1 MKTQR
6 SRRKTV
12 SKLNRYKLNFAT
24 HFKAQSYIKP
34 MPNRFFLTKKLPAYI
49 FASIHKL
56 KQEAISRGIKIIDF
70 GMGNP
75 DSAPPKHVMDKL
87 SELAHNPKLYGYST
101 VGGVDDL
108 KQALAKHYQRRFNV
122 TLDYKSECLVTI
134 GAKEGIASLATAISS
149 ADDYIAV
156 ANPGYPIHTFAFV
169 IAKSNL
175 LPINAIKPQDFL
187 DKFKEL
193 VRTSAKKPAAVIVN
207 YPSNPTSQTVDLAF
221 YQDLVD
227 FCTQEKIYIISD
239 IAYGEIYFDEQNKPH
254 SILEIKG
261 AKDIAIEFSSVSKSY
276 SMAGCRVGFAAGN
289 PVLIGALYKIKSY
302 LDYGSF
308 EPLQLAAIDAMTEK
322 SDEYLKNLRQKYFSR
337 AKFLVNLLD
346 KELGWK
352 VEMPS
357 AGMFLWAK
365 IPDNLL
371 AKTNTSSSFDFCKT
385 LIEKTGV
392 ALSAGSS
399 FGENGEGYVR
409 FSLIREEDEMLEAV
423 KRIKDL

>member
-1 MKTQR
+1 
-6 SRRKTV
+6 
-12 SKLNRYKLNFAT
+12 
-24 HFKAQSYIKP
+24 

-56 KQEAISRGIKIIDF
+56 KQEAISRGIQIIDF

-87 SELAHNPKLYGYST
+87 AELAQNPKLYGYST
-101 VGGVDDL
+101 VGGVDAL
-108 KQALAKHYQRRFNV
+108 KQSLADYYKRRFAV
-122 TLDYKSECLVTI
+122 DLDYQNECLVTI
-134 GAKEGIASLATAISS
+134 GAKEGIASLATAISGP
-149 ADDYIAV
+149 DDYIAV

-175 LPINAIKPQDFL
+175 LPINAIKPLDFL
-187 DKFKEL
+187 QKFKEL
-193 VRTSAKKPAAVIVN
+193 VRTSQEKNQKKPVAVIVN
-207 YPSNPTSQTVDLAF
+207 YPSNPTSQTVDLGF
-221 YQDLVD
+221 YQELVD
-227 FCTQEKIYIISD
+227 FCLQEKIYIISD
-239 IAYGEIYFDEQNKPH
+239 IAYGEIYFDEKNKPH

-289 PVLIGALYKIKSY
+289 TVLIGALYKIKSY

-308 EPLQLAAIDAMTEK
+308 EPLQLAAIDAMSSK

-346 KELGWK
+346 KELDWK
-352 VEMPS
+352 VEMPT

-365 IPDNLL
+365 VPEHLL
-371 AKTNTSSSFDFCKT
+371 AKTQTNNSFDFCKT
-385 LIEKTGV
+385 LIEKIGV

-409 FSLIREEDEMLEAV
+409 FSLIREEDEMKEAV
-423 KRIKDL
+423 KRIKNL